1 MRKSGAVL
9 EYVLASL
16 FPLLLYIYEVICY
29 ICGEQYIYIYICK
42 LTLIYDH
49 VLKTTSM
56 PTSNLSNST
65 RDSCSPFILILL

>member
-29 ICGEQYIYIYICK
+29 ICGEHYIYIY
-42 LTLIYDH
+42 
-49 VLKTTSM
+49 M
-56 PTSNLSNST
+56 
-65 RDSCSPFILILL
+65 